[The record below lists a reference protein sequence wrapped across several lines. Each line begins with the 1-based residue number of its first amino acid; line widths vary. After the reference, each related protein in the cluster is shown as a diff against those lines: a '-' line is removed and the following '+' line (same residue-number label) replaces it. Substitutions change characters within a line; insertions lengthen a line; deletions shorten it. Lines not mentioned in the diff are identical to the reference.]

1 MKFIQIV
8 EPLSQ
13 SIKFAVKIFWV
24 YKQEETARL
33 TMFPV
38 SHLDKQEKQAQL
50 YS

>member
-1 MKFIQIV
+1 MV
-8 EPLSQ
+8 EPLAQ
-13 SIKFAVKIFWV
+13 FIKFASKIFWV

-50 YS
+50 YA

>member
-1 MKFIQIV
+1 MVKQ
-8 EPLSQ
+8 LSQ
-13 SIKFAVKIFWV
+13 FIKFPLKYFGF
-24 YKQEETARL
+24 YKQEQHARL

>member
-1 MKFIQIV
+1 MV
-8 EPLSQ
+8 EPLSKF
-13 SIKFAVKIFWV
+13 IKFAVKIFGF
-24 YKQEETARL
+24 YKQEGTARL